1 MGCEALSDVA
11 IWVKSKGAVTCCGQ
25 GTHIDPEWAGE
36 GAGIYC
42 GAGMKIFWPT

>member
-25 GTHIDPEWAGE
+25 GTCIETEKGNGLERVQGSTAGP
-36 GAGIYC
+36 G
-42 GAGMKIFWPT
+42 

>member
-25 GTHIDPEWAGE
+25 GTCIETEKENG
-36 GAGIYC
+36 GG
-42 GAGMKIFWPT
+42 